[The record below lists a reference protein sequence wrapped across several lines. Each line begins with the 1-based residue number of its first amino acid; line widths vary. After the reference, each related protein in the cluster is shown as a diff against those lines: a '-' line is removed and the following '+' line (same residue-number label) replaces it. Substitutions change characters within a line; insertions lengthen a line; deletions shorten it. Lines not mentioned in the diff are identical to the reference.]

1 MSKKERGTCVENPA
15 KKNWIKILVIVVAVV
30 LLAGCSA
37 MAYLYSQIAPAFDE
51 GEAGTLNQQTDPD
64 IEAGGDRF
72 YNLLM
77 VGIDYDA
84 DDDGRD
90 YAEGK
95 GMTDVIMY
103 VQIDRDNGKVNA
115 FQIPRDTYAGEDVG
129 DGIKTNTGKIN
140 EVYANGPDQENKI
153 NNLANKIYELFK
165 LPVDDYVLIDMQA
178 FKTMLNN
185 MGGIEM
191 YVPWDIVTVD
201 KETGHEDLVCPQG
214 THLISGDTAELIL
227 RNRNYSTADYK
238 RLETQQYFY
247 AALLKSLLNDY
258 TLADYYSTCKVVA
271 HYIDT
276 SLDITEIWG
285 LYATVLKIDPAN
297 IYIVRAPGGAAN
309 INGHTQVYYVD
320 RESCAEILNEHF
332 RSPES
337 PVEAEKLGLITGQTY
352 LYGMNID
359 EGRTMGDVMTN
370 AEEGEAELAA
380 SSEAASSEAAG

>member
-1 MSKKERGTCVENPA
+1 MENPA

-103 VQIDRDNGKVNA
+103 VQIDRDSGKVNA
-115 FQIPRDTYAGEDVG
+115 FQIPRDTYAGEEVG
-129 DGIKTNTGKIN
+129 EGIKTNTGKIN
-140 EVYANGPDQENKI
+140 EVYANGPDQKNKI

-165 LPVDDYVLIDMQA
+165 LPVDDYVVIDMQA

-247 AALLKSLLNDY
+247 AALLKSFLNDY

-285 LYATVLKIDPAN
+285 LYATMLKVEPEN

-309 INGHTQVYYVD
+309 INGHSQVYYVD

-332 RSPES
+332 RSPDS

-380 SSEAASSEAAG
+380 SSQAASSATSEG

>member
-37 MAYLYSQIAPAFDE
+37 MAYLYSQIAPALDE

-103 VQIDRDNGKVNA
+103 VQIDRDSGKVNA

-165 LPVDDYVLIDMQA
+165 LPVDDYVVIDMQA

-191 YVPWDIVTVD
+191 YVPWDIVT
-201 KETGHEDLVCPQG
+201 
-214 THLISGDTAELIL
+214 
-227 RNRNYSTADYK
+227 AD
-238 RLETQQYFY
+238 
-247 AALLKSLLNDY
+247 
-258 TLADYYSTCKVVA
+258 
-271 HYIDT
+271 
-276 SLDITEIWG
+276 
-285 LYATVLKIDPAN
+285 
-297 IYIVRAPGGAAN
+297 
-309 INGHTQVYYVD
+309 
-320 RESCAEILNEHF
+320 
-332 RSPES
+332 
-337 PVEAEKLGLITGQTY
+337 
-352 LYGMNID
+352 
-359 EGRTMGDVMTN
+359 
-370 AEEGEAELAA
+370 
-380 SSEAASSEAAG
+380 